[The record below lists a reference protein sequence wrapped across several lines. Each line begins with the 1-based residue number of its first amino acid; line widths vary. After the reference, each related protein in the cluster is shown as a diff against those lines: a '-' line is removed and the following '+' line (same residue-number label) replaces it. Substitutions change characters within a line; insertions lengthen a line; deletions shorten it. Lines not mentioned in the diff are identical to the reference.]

1 MSPRKSS
8 LPWRFIPRDATEAGR
23 PVIAT
28 AKGKDESWAS
38 SEGVRRSM
46 RANKGRDTKPELR
59 IRSAV
64 HALGMR
70 YHVNARPL
78 PQLRRTADLLFT
90 KARIAVFVDGCF
102 WHGCP
107 EHHSVSKTNA
117 DYWAEKVRTNRLRDA
132 ATDQALREAGWS
144 VVRIW
149 EHEPVESAANRIFES
164 WLEAT
169 GRERRGTPSRS
180 GHAVGGA
187 NRSAATTVQ

>member
-1 MSPRKSS
+1 M
-8 LPWRFIPRDATEAGR
+8 PWQFIPRDATEAGR

-28 AKGKDESWAS
+28 GKGKDESWAS

-169 GRERRGTPSRS
+169 GRERSGTPSRS
-180 GHAVGGA
+180 GHSVDGA